1 MCKLNGQHRTE
12 TTLLGIVCALGGW
25 RADDPS
31 SIGEFCQ
38 TEWFGGGAQYLV
50 CCEWEKKWKMEKG
63 DGVSACASQC
73 V

>member
-50 CCEWEKKWKMEKG
+50 CCEWKKKMENGKR
-63 DGVSACASQC
+63 
-73 V
+73 